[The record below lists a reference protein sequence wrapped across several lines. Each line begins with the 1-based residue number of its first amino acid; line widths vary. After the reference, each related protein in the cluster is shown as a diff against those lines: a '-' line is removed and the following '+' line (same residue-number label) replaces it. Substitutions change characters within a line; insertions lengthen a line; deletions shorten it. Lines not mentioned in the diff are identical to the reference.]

1 MAAPNEKLAES
12 LDVLKAMQEGGRRVF
27 RSDDFSRVHRE
38 RLTENWFL
46 QDVMKG
52 WLISSSPGAR
62 GGDSTPWYASFWE
75 FCARYCRERFG
86 DQWHLSP
93 EQSLWLQGE
102 RTVIPDQVVVNSPK
116 GTNNKIELPFGT
128 SLYDLKVPV
137 LPAAENLVTRDD
149 LRLFSPAASLVSV
162 GETFFARNPVES
174 QVVLASL
181 HDASDLLRLLLDG
194 GNSTKAGYLA
204 GAFRRIGRADLADEI
219 VRSMKRGGYDVRE
232 SDPFEATRSVGKPRP
247 GSTPIAGRLEMMWEA
262 TRKTVSKDFPKA
274 PRLPKEKDREA
285 YIRNVDE
292 IYLSDAYH
300 SLSIEGYS
308 VSAALIEKVRQGGW
322 NPDRNERDRRDRDAL
337 AARGYW
343 QAFQVV
349 KDSVNKVLTGKN
361 PGVLAR
367 AEHKDWYGEL
377 FQPFVT
383 AGVLRAGELA
393 GYRRNAVYLRT
404 SRYAPPRW
412 EAVRDAMPAYFD
424 LLEKETEPAV
434 RAVLGHWLFGYI
446 HPYPDGNGRLARFLM
461 NVMLASGGYPWTVIR
476 LRDRKAY
483 LAALDRASIDV
494 DIKPFT
500 TLLAQR
506 VRWALEKHD
515 LTFPDQTKKFDF
527 DREVVL
533 FFGQDGKTSIRCA
546 ISRESLDDEFRGD
559 DREKVEVFLENRKV
573 IEEAARQKYLAGD
586 TETDGSILIH
596 SGELVKPR
604 AARK

>member
-1 MAAPNEKLAES
+1 
-12 LDVLKAMQEGGRRVF
+12 
-27 RSDDFSRVHRE
+27 
-38 RLTENWFL
+38 
-46 QDVMKG
+46 
-52 WLISSSPGAR
+52 
-62 GGDSTPWYASFWE
+62 
-75 FCARYCRERFG
+75 
-86 DQWHLSP
+86 
-93 EQSLWLQGE
+93 
-102 RTVIPDQVVVNSPK
+102 
-116 GTNNKIELPFGT
+116 
-128 SLYDLKVPV
+128 
-137 LPAAENLVTRDD
+137 
-149 LRLFSPAASLVSV
+149 
-162 GETFFARNPVES
+162 
-174 QVVLASL
+174 VLASL
-181 HDASDLLRLLLDG
+181 PDASDLLRLLLDG
-194 GNSTKAGYLA
+194 GNSTKAGYIA
-204 GAFRRIGRADLADEI
+204 GAFRRIGRAELADEI
-219 VRSMKRGGYDVRE
+219 VRAMKRSGYDVRE
-232 SDPFEATRSVGKPRP
+232 IDPFEATQAVGKPRA
-247 GSTPIAGRLEMMWEA
+247 GSAPIVGRLEMMWEA
-262 TRKTVSKDFPKA
+262 TRETVIKDFPKT
-274 PRLPKEKDREA
+274 PGLPKEKDREA
-285 YIRNVDE
+285 YLRNVDE
-292 IYLSDAYH
+292 IYQSDAYH

-308 VSAALIEKVRQGGW
+308 VSAALIERVRQGGW

-349 KDSVNKVLTGKN
+349 KDSVNKALAGKN
-361 PGVLAR
+361 PGALAR

-383 AGVLRAGELA
+383 AGMLRAGELA

-404 SRYAPPRW
+404 SRYVPPRW
-412 EAVRDAMPAYFD
+412 EAVRDAMAAYFD

-446 HPYPDGNGRLARFLM
+446 HPYPDGNGRMARFLM

-506 VRWALEKHD
+506 VRWPLEKHD
-515 LTFPDQTKKFDF
+515 LTFPDQAEKFDF

-533 FFGQDGKTSIRCA
+533 FFGQDGKTRIRCA
-546 ISRESLDDEFRGD
+546 ISRESLDDDFRAD
-559 DREKVEVFLENRKV
+559 NREKVEVFRENRKV

-596 SGELVKPR
+596 SGELAKSR